1 MSNYIYLLQEREF
14 ITTKK
19 NIYKLGKTKQ
29 ENLQRFKQYPKGS
42 KLILQQVCDDCD
54 MLETQLIRE
63 FKNKYI
69 HRRDIGNE
77 YFEGDHNEMV
87 KDIHNKITNNTAQKE
102 DTVKENDEKN
112 IENHSN
118 NTENDYEEYLKDQSE
133 WSLKIYQNYI
143 SKGLQIELFSQYF
156 DTILEKY
163 HKKQNIAIK
172 SNFDKLKPYEIITFD
187 EFKKVSDITKIVIT
201 NKQTQKGYILLDGSE
216 ELLPVHSKYYKGYDA
231 ETLLGW
237 LQHHTND
244 EYLMNGVTYLSEHGF
259 MKHYQICMDL
269 GMLLDKNIKPFTCD
283 YKQIIKDICITCFE
297 DKTQNN
303 NC

>member
-1 MSNYIYLLQEREF
+1 MSEYIYLLQEREF
-14 ITTKK
+14 INTKQ

-42 KLILQQVCDDCD
+42 KLLLQQVCNDCD
-54 MLETQLIRE
+54 MLEHKLIRD

-69 HRRDIGNE
+69 HRKDIGNE
-77 YFEGDHNEMV
+77 YFEGDHIEMS
-87 KDIHNKITNNTAQKE
+87 KDIHNKITNNTTQKE
-102 DTVKENDEKN
+102 DTVKENNEKN

-156 DTILEKY
+156 YTILEKY

-201 NKQTQKGYILLDGSE
+201 NKQTQKGYICMNNSE
-216 ELLPVHSKYYKGYDA
+216 EALPIDSKYDKRINA
-231 ETLLGW
+231 ETLIGW
-237 LQHHTND
+237 LQHHTYD
-244 EYLMNGVTYLSEHGF
+244 EFEMNGNWYYSEYAF
-259 MKHYQICMDL
+259 TKMYQKCMEQ
-269 GMLLDKNIKPFTCD
+269 GTLLDENAKPFICD
-283 YKQIIKDICITCFE
+283 YKQIIKDICKICLDE
-297 DKTQNN
+297 SVSS
-303 NC
+303 